1 LIPEIIIMGAVQGAV
16 FALLAIGFS
25 LVYGVGGILNLA
37 HGAFYL
43 IASYALFWFYPIV
56 GVYGGI
62 VVALTLTTLTGAAA
76 YLLLVKPLQRTQIGV
91 VIVTFG
97 LAFFME
103 QLVRVIDLAS
113 SGSVQTH
120 SVIGL
125 VSGGIDVLGVRFDA
139 ELFVAFFG
147 SLLIV
152 SVVAI
157 FIRRSKIGKS
167 IRAVSQDRESAML
180 MGIDA
185 DKILMLTFTLSA
197 LLAGLA
203 AILYIPASALVSDVG
218 WTVLLNAFAIVV
230 LGGMGSIEGSILG
243 AFIISYA
250 SNIVQYSGYATLVA
264 FVPLVVILV
273 VLVLRP
279 RGLLGK
285 KEVS

>member
-1 LIPEIIIMGAVQGAV
+1 MGAVQGAV

>member
-1 LIPEIIIMGAVQGAV
+1 MIPEIIVLGAVQGAV
-16 FALLAIGFS
+16 YALLAIGFS

-37 HGAFYL
+37 HGAFYV
-43 IASYALFWFYPIV
+43 IASYALFWFYPFV
-56 GVYGGI
+56 GIYGGI
-62 VVALTLTTLTGAAA
+62 IAALALTTLVGVAA
-76 YLLLVKPLQRTQIGV
+76 YLFLVKPLLRTQIGV
-91 VIVTFG
+91 VIITFG
-97 LAFFME
+97 LAFFVQ
-103 QLVRVIDLAS
+103 QLVQAIDLVT
-113 SGSVQTH
+113 SGSVQTRN
-120 SVIGL
+120 VIGL

-152 SVVAI
+152 SAVGI

-180 MGIDA
+180 MGINA
-185 DKILMLTFTLSA
+185 DRILMLTYTLSA

-203 AILYIPASALVSDVG
+203 AILYVPTSTLASDVG
-218 WTVLLNAFAIVV
+218 WSVLLNAFAIVV
-230 LGGMGSIEGSILG
+230 LGGMGSIEGSALG

-250 SNIVQYSGYATLVA
+250 SNIVQYVGSATLVA